1 MTRLLLASALFL
13 SLAACGG
20 SDSGTKTTTKLDAV
34 EVQPGT
40 ISDSMITLDD
50 TDIDGTAV
58 DNRVPD
64 DAKTPKK
71 EDEAAGDE
79 AAETNEEEA
88 DPDAVPA
95 PAARKDMP
103 SNTEERR
110 VGKEC
115 VSTCRSRE
123 CPKP

>member
-58 DNRVPD
+58 DHRVPD

-71 EDEAAGDE
+71 EDEAAGAESSE
-79 AAETNEEEA
+79 A
-88 DPDAVPA
+88 
-95 PAARKDMP
+95 
-103 SNTEERR
+103 RR

-115 VSTCRSRE
+115 VSKVRCRWAPGHENKKGRR
-123 CPKP
+123 